1 MWEWLMMKMR
11 KIEILL
17 LIVVSY
23 LCLYFAHAYYKRPSE
38 PLQIAN
44 TDTLVIT
51 HTDTLIIRDTITKVR
66 PLPRR
71 VDTVYVDTVQ
81 HIRKA
86 YEIDSSDYKVHIT
99 TDNFDVDSVRVMMKY
114 SIYTNNR
121 TLIKTNTIYKKKHF
135 NWGIQAGVGYG
146 LITRSPDVYV
156 GVGLQYN
163 F

>member
-11 KIEILL
+11 KIEILF

-114 SIYTNNR
+114 PIYTNNC
-121 TLIKTNTIYKKKHF
+121 TKVITNNTYKKKRITH
-135 NWGIQAGVGYG
+135 GIQAGIGYG
-146 LITRSPDVYV
+146 IFNKRPDVYV
-156 GVGLQYN
+156 GYGLSIN

>member
-1 MWEWLMMKMR
+1 MWEWLMKMR

-38 PLQIAN
+38 PPQIAN

-86 YEIDSSDYKVHIT
+86 YEIDSTDYKVHIT

-114 SIYTNNR
+114 PIYTNNC
-121 TLIKTNTIYKKKHF
+121 TKVITNNTYKKKHF
-135 NWGIQAGVGYG
+135 NWGIQAGFGYG
-146 LITRSPDVYV
+146 LITRTPDVYV

>member
-1 MWEWLMMKMR
+1 MMKMR

-99 TDNFDVDSVRVMMKY
+99 TDNFDVDSIRVMMKY
-114 SIYTNNR
+114 PIYTNNR
-121 TLIKTNTIYKKKHF
+121 TVIKTNVTYKKKHF

-146 LITRSPDVYV
+146 LITRTPDVYV
-156 GVGLQYN
+156 GVGVQYN